1 MNILKLIQNG
11 SKSLKIKNI
20 QSHVLDSELIA
31 SFVLN
36 CSREDIIANN
46 QKNVNFEK
54 ISFFNKLIKRRQKY
68 EPISYILN
76 RREFWSKDFEIDKGT
91 LIPRP
96 ETEMMV
102 DGIIKFFKKKRI
114 SFLDVGTG
122 SACIIVSIL
131 SENINS
137 FGVGIDIS
145 NKAIKVAE
153 KNILKFNLQNRSKLF
168 NRSYENFYG
177 YKFDLVVSN
186 PPYIKSMDIKNLSK
200 DIRNY
205 EPKLALDGGKDGLDV
220 IKKVIYKSRS
230 TLKKN
235 GVLAIEIGNGQHKKV
250 SRLLKLLGYKIK
262 LNIKDYRNN
271 VRSILS
277 VLK

>member
-145 NKAIKVAE
+145 NKAIKVAG

>member
-11 SKSLKIKNI
+11 SRSLKIKNI
-20 QSHVLDSELIA
+20 QSYNLDSEIIA

-36 CSREDIIANN
+36 CSREDIIANE
-46 QKNVNFEK
+46 QKNVTFEK
-54 ISFFNKLIKRRQKY
+54 VSFFNKLIKRRQKY
-68 EPISYILN
+68 EPISYIIN

-102 DGIIKFFKKKRI
+102 EGIIQFFKKKRI

-122 SACIIVSIL
+122 SACIMASIL

-137 FGVGIDIS
+137 YGVGIDIS
-145 NKAIKVAE
+145 SKAIKVAR
-153 KNILKFNLQNRSKLF
+153 KNILKFNLQNRSKLI

-186 PPYIKSMDIKNLSK
+186 PPYIKSTDIKNLSK

-235 GVLAIEIGNGQHKKV
+235 GLLAIEIGNGQHKKV

>member
-68 EPISYILN
+68 EPISYIIN

-102 DGIIKFFKKKRI
+102 EGIIQFFKKKRI

-145 NKAIKVAE
+145 NKAIKVAG

-250 SRLLKLLGYKIK
+250 SRLLKLFGYKIK

>member
-145 NKAIKVAE
+145 NKAIKVAG

-250 SRLLKLLGYKIK
+250 SRLLKLFGYKIK

>member
-250 SRLLKLLGYKIK
+250 SRLLKLFGYKIK

>member
-76 RREFWSKDFEIDKGT
+76 RKEFWSKDFEIDKGT

-145 NKAIKVAE
+145 NKAIKVAG

>member
-1 MNILKLIQNG
+1 M
-11 SKSLKIKNI
+11 
-20 QSHVLDSELIA
+20 A
-31 SFVLN
+31 
-36 CSREDIIANN
+36 
-46 QKNVNFEK
+46 
-54 ISFFNKLIKRRQKY
+54 
-68 EPISYILN
+68 
-76 RREFWSKDFEIDKGT
+76 
-91 LIPRP
+91 
-96 ETEMMV
+96 
-102 DGIIKFFKKKRI
+102 
-114 SFLDVGTG
+114 
-122 SACIIVSIL
+122 SIL

-137 FGVGIDIS
+137 YGVGIDIS
-145 NKAIKVAE
+145 SKAIKVAR
-153 KNILKFNLQNRSKLF
+153 KNILKFNLQNRSKLI

-186 PPYIKSMDIKNLSK
+186 PPYIKSTDIKNLSK

-235 GVLAIEIGNGQHKKV
+235 GLLAIEIGNGQHKKV